1 MSSDNKINLQ
11 IERIGEATITSPL
24 KEKKRS
30 IQFIPDDMKVLF
42 DIFQRDSQK
51 SQGSEHDSDTLEIAG
66 PREKIFFDP
75 GKSKAAIV
83 TCGGLCPGLNDVI
96 RSIFITLYYEYGLKE
111 VYGAHNGYAGLVDD
125 SKRDLTLLTPDFV
138 KDIHEKGGSV
148 LGSSR
153 GSQDPSAMVDF
164 LLEKKIDLLF
174 VIGGDGTMRGA
185 LAIAEEAKRKNAVL
199 SVIGIPK
206 TIDNDILHLDR
217 TFGIVTA
224 VQEAMRAIQSVHT
237 EALAYPDTIGIVQLM
252 GRYSGFIAAAAAIAQ
267 PDANFVLIPES
278 PFNLEGENGLL
289 NCLKRRMERKDHA
302 VIVVAEGAGQ
312 EFFEGMAKEK
322 DASGN
327 IKSVDI
333 GPYLSDQIKSFF
345 KKNGKEIGI
354 KYVNPTYMIRSV
366 PASAIDRVYC
376 TRLGQD
382 AVHAAMSGRTK
393 MIVGARHEKFIH
405 LPMEMITQGRRYVNL
420 KGVLWNTVL
429 GLTGQ
434 PYEFS

>member
-1 MSSDNKINLQ
+1 MSSTNRINLQ
-11 IERIGEATITSPL
+11 IEKLGEATYKSPL
-24 KEKKRS
+24 IEKDKS
-30 IQFIPDDMKVLF
+30 VHFIPEDKKVLF
-42 DIFQRDSQK
+42 EIFTDSYQDYRER
-51 SQGSEHDSDTLEIAG
+51 GTEPDAMEIAG
-66 PREKIFFDP
+66 PREKIYFNP
-75 GKSKAAIV
+75 EETKAAIV

-96 RSIFITLYYEYGLKE
+96 RSICITLFYEYGLKE
-111 VYGAHNGYAGLVDD
+111 IYGIPNGYAGLVED
-125 SKRDLTLLTPDFV
+125 SGRELRLLTPDVV
-138 KDIHEKGGSV
+138 KDIHEKGGSI

-153 GSQDPSAMVDF
+153 GSQDPADMVAF
-164 LLEKKIDLLF
+164 LRKREIDLLF

-185 LAIAEEAKRKNAVL
+185 LAIAEEAKKKDAQL

-267 PDANFVLIPES
+267 PDANFVLIPEN
-278 PFNLEGENGLL
+278 PFKLEGENGLF
-289 NCLKRRMERKDHA
+289 NCLKRRMEKKDHA

-312 EFFEGMAKEK
+312 EFFEDAIREK

-327 IKSVDI
+327 VKSVDV
-333 GPYLSDQIKSFF
+333 GLFLSDKIKAFF
-345 KKNGKEIGI
+345 KEKGKDIGI
-354 KYVNPTYMIRSV
+354 KYVNPTYMVRSV

-405 LPMEMITQGRRYVNL
+405 LPMDMITTGRRYVKL

-434 PYEFS
+434 PSEFS